1 MLAEEIRWATSRV
14 LLGPQRLAFLLRG
27 GIDDALYL
35 RRFLVQVVPLARAA
49 IRRLERVAER
59 IPDTQLRAQAV
70 SALTAKAY
78 HIAGASIL
86 ATFLPSVA
94 REHYVEI
101 VAPLEAIYDF
111 LDSLC
116 DRHPETPES
125 AYRQLHEALGDAL
138 DPTRPVHEYYL
149 YGPGGDDGDYLYTL
163 VRSVRR
169 ALRRLGDHELLIPYF
184 REAAALYA
192 DAQTFKHLPPGE
204 RERACIEWHAR
215 EAPRAGDLS
224 WWELGAAAGSQFH
237 VYAALYAAFCSEF
250 DRIRDTYNAYF
261 PSLAALH
268 VLLDSF
274 IDQAEDRA
282 HGELNWIECY
292 GSTQT
297 FLERASVL
305 AARARS
311 AFTTLPMPRAHL
323 FTLRIMSLFY
333 LTHPKIDQQDLD
345 GDALEL
351 LRALR

>member
-1 MLAEEIRWATSRV
+1 
-14 LLGPQRLAFLLRG
+14 LRG

-49 IRRLERVAER
+49 IARLERLAER
-59 IPDTQLRAQAV
+59 IPDTELRTQAV
-70 SALTAKAY
+70 SSLTAKAY
-78 HIAGASIL
+78 HIAGAGIL
-86 ATFLPSVA
+86 ATFLPSGA

-116 DRHPETPES
+116 DRHPETPET

-138 DPTRPVHEYYL
+138 DPNRPMHEYYL
-149 YGPGGDDGDYLYTL
+149 YGPPGDDGDYLHTL
-163 VRSVRR
+163 VRRVRR
-169 ALRRLGDHELLIPYF
+169 ALRRLADYELLIPYF
-184 REAAALYA
+184 REAAVLYT
-192 DAQTFKHLPPGE
+192 DAQTFKHLPPGK

-215 EAPRAGDLS
+215 EGARFGDLS
-224 WWELGAAAGSQFH
+224 WWEFGAAAGSQFH

-250 DRIRDTYNAYF
+250 DRIKQTYDAYF

-282 HGELNWIECY
+282 HGELNWVECY
-292 GSTQT
+292 PSSQT
-297 FLERASVL
+297 FLERTRTL
-305 AARARS
+305 AGRART
-311 AFTTLPMPRAHL
+311 AFGALPMPQAHR

-333 LTHPKIDQQDLD
+333 LTHPKIDQQNIDRQ
-345 GDALEL
+345 ALEL